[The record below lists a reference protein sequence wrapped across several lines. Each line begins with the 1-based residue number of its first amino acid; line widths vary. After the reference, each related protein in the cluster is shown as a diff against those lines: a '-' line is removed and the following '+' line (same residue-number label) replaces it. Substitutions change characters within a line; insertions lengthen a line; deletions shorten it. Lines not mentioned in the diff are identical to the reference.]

1 MDTIKHK
8 HSGRSGVQRIHCRS
22 VVWALLVSILTFVLA
37 VPGTSAGI
45 GWCRDDPVVVVDG
58 QIANL
63 YVSARF
69 EDLPE
74 VTGPTDIVISTPVG
88 VDVALAVEGPGFGYG
103 EHVSF
108 VESQS
113 LQVTTEG
120 IEVRIKVRVP
130 ARSDTMPIR
139 VEFAPQVVGTL
150 QPATAEGTANEWV
163 ALRTLL

>member
-1 MDTIKHK
+1 MEHGY
-8 HSGRSGVQRIHCRS
+8 SGRPVVQRIRRRS
-22 VVWALLVSILTFVLA
+22 VMWALLVSILTFALA
-37 VPGTSAGI
+37 VPGTSAGV

-63 YVSARF
+63 YVSAQF

-74 VTGPTDIVISTPVG
+74 VTGPTEIVISTPVG
-88 VDVALAVEGPGFGYG
+88 VDLALAVEGPGFGYG

-108 VESQS
+108 VESKS
-113 LQVTTEG
+113 LQVTSKG

-130 ARSDTMPIR
+130 ARSDAMPIR

-150 QPATAEGTANEWV
+150 QPATTEGTANEWV